1 MKKSSSTKKKSLS
14 KFDLLGI
21 EYGLKPDPKNPG
33 QCVYKRLTNC
43 TETLKLK
50 EYSLDLNEK

>member
-1 MKKSSSTKKKSLS
+1 MKKKKSLS
-14 KFDLLGI
+14 KLDLLGI